1 MIWTIVIA
9 LFIWQ
14 GASALIDLL
23 FMLIEESANKPAKV
37 KVKRESEPLPLYD
50 IMWGVIIVVLM
61 IVIIAIKH
69 F

>member
-23 FMLIEESANKPAKV
+23 WTLIEESANKPAKI
-37 KVKRESEPLPLYD
+37 KRESKPLPLYD